1 MGQVLTHTMHSWS
14 VQLLE
19 VRPFTLEEDAHQV
32 NAVLPAP
39 LGPEGPAIISTPD
52 IVGILRNLFYGVFTV
67 KAAFLTGRIA
77 REVRISAQVT
87 QAEIAREGFGQVY
100 PSEQQ
105 ICLPFYSFHL
115 PITFFSSSLHFR
127 SRALACSS
135 VPP

>member
-1 MGQVLTHTMHSWS
+1 MHSWS

-19 VRPFTLEEDAHQV
+19 VRPFTLKEDTHQV
-32 NAVLPAP
+32 NAVLP
-39 LGPEGPAIISTPD
+39 GPFRSEGPAIISTPD

-77 REVRISAQVT
+77 REVRIPAQAT
-87 QAEIAREGFGQVY
+87 QADIAVKGFGQAN